1 MADMIIVLQLE
12 CTPCPT
18 TWGND
23 ELINTIDNQLIN
35 SIYQLAITTS
45 FGALPLSLST
55 LSPSSTDTDT
65 ISGNV
70 DVNMDATNTNPTE
83 NNSNNTPE
91 SSGMST
97 AELTTWCENRAAL
110 EFSRRE
116 GVKGA
121 GKVVLDILRGGK

>member
-12 CTPCPT
+12 CTPRLDNL
-18 TWGND
+18 GND
-23 ELINTIDNQLIN
+23 ELINTTDNQLIN

-70 DVNMDATNTNPTE
+70 NVNMDVANPTE
-83 NNSNNTPE
+83 NNSNNTPNT
-91 SSGMST
+91 SGMST

-121 GKVVLDILRGGK
+121 GKAVLDILRGGK